1 MLNDK
6 DHSFIKGKFKEYKNI
21 FEEYL
26 KESIETRKA
35 GIPEMLF
42 ESMEYSLN
50 AGGKRLRPVLCLSSA
65 EANGC
70 KTEDALPMA
79 LGLEMLHTAT
89 LIHDDLPCMDN
100 DDLRRGKPTN
110 HKVYG
115 ETMAVLA
122 GDALL
127 AQSIEFPLYA
137 TNNVETEKLMNA
149 IKYFVSAIGPS
160 GVCGGQVLDMFVK
173 TDDKAA
179 YVKEVAKLKTGAL
192 IKAAVLSGA
201 ALGTSDTSV
210 LSKYSDYSIHLGS
223 AFQIVDDILDVIS
236 TAEELGKTPGKDAE
250 QDKCTHVTVFGLDK
264 AKEMALNESLLAQ
277 KEIEGLL
284 SDSSFLYM
292 LPEYLVSRTK

>member
-1 MLNDK
+1 MMNDK
-6 DHSFIKGKFKEYKNI
+6 DHSFVKGKFREYKDI
-21 FEEYL
+21 FEKYL
-26 KESIETRKA
+26 TNSIENRKA
-35 GIPEMLF
+35 GVPDMLF

-50 AGGKRLRPVLCLSSA
+50 AGGKRLRPVLCLSAA

-70 KTEDALPMA
+70 KTEDVLPMA

-127 AQSIEFPLYA
+127 AQSIEYPLYA
-137 TNNVETEKLMNA
+137 TKNVDTEKLMNA

-173 TDDKAA
+173 TNDKAS

-201 ALGTSDTSV
+201 ALGTSDISV
-210 LSKYSDYSIHLGS
+210 LNKYSDYSTHLGS

-284 SDSSFLYM
+284 SESSFLYM